1 MRVRRL
7 ARGVDDGYRSGL
19 APGLRSS
26 ADAERLAEEL
36 AYAAQ
41 RLRRLEEDP
50 PGLYGEVARGR
61 EDLEEASWLAFLIA
75 YLGPLEGEDPFVS
88 IRAVRTSWREIAE
101 LSLDEAQPGARG
113 SHDRSRG
120 VATVQA
126 YRAWAGRAGSQAAAF
141 SGEAAWTPERRFD
154 RIFERLALPGLQ
166 RDARFDLLVTLGR
179 LGLYDVRAGRL
190 VLGGVD
196 EVTVAAKRVF
206 GIGDALLLERRA
218 AELARAAAVPVEA
231 LDLGLFNW
239 GRGAGGEDAERDT
252 GGLGANA
259 APDSRALDAA
269 RRALGL

>member
-7 ARGVDDGYRSGL
+7 ARGADDGYRSGL

-26 ADAERLAEEL
+26 TDAERLAEEL
-36 AYAAQ
+36 AYAVH

-75 YLGPLEGEDPFVS
+75 YLGPLEGVDPFAS
-88 IRAVRTSWREIAE
+88 IREVHMPWREASG
-101 LSLDEAQPGARG
+101 LSLDAARPGARG
-113 SHDRSRG
+113 SHDPSRG

-126 YRAWAGRAGSQAAAF
+126 YRAWAARAGSQAAAL
-141 SGEAAWTPERRFD
+141 SGEAAWTAERRFD

-179 LGLYDVRAGRL
+179 LGLFDVRAGRL

-218 AELARAAAVPVEA
+218 AELARAAGVAVEA
-231 LDLGLFNW
+231 LDLALFNW

-252 GGLGANA
+252 GGLGADA
-259 APDSRALDAA
+259 EPDPQALDSA
-269 RRALGL
+269 RGALGL